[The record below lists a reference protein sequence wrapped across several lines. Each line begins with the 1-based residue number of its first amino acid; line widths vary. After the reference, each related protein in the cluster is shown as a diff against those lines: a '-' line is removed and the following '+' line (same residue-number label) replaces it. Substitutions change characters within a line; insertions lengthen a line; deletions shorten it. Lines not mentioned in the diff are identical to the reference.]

1 MNGMDLILGLGYV
14 DEAHIQD
21 AEVKTF
27 KKTYTVTLKR
37 YGTMAACFAVLIAA
51 ATVFYTHHLN
61 GPTPSGPIVDNPNVS
76 QPPEV
81 VPEEII
87 VDMEQ
92 VFFNDAIG
100 PQEDVWYDP
109 EIYTV
114 TTLSGQAFED
124 YYQKELTP
132 PWLPDGLLPSKWNDV
147 AELITAQDGTPVSD
161 IAHLGFYSGYYKDG
175 SPQLYEETGATKGLD
190 LAVSRVGALPQW
202 DYVLPEQERQATEI
216 DGIEVMLGVSTR
228 LCEPSGTVEVIS
240 AEWEADGL
248 HFLLTSQQLDRESVV
263 KTIASIIADTPD
275 ISIIN

>member
-1 MNGMDLILGLGYV
+1 MNGKDLLLGLGYV
-14 DEAHIQD
+14 DEAHIQN
-21 AEVKTF
+21 AEVKTL
-27 KKTYTVTLKR
+27 KKSYAVTLKR

-61 GPTPSGPIVDNPNVS
+61 GPTPPGPIIDNPNVS

-92 VFFNDAIG
+92 VYFNDAIG
-100 PQEDVWYDP
+100 PQEDLWYDP

-114 TTLSGQAFED
+114 TTLSGQSFED
-124 YYQKELTP
+124 YYQRDLTP
-132 PWLPDGLLPSKWNDV
+132 PWLPAGLLPSKWNGV
-147 AELITAQDGTPVSD
+147 AELVTAQDGTTVSD
-161 IAHLGFYSGYYKDG
+161 IAHLGFYSDYYKDG
-175 SPQLYEETGATKGLD
+175 SPQLYEETGATKGLE
-190 LAVSRVGALPQW
+190 LSVSRVGTLTQW

-216 DGIEVMLGVSTR
+216 EGIEVMLGVSTR
-228 LCEPSGTVEVIS
+228 LCEPSGTVEVIN
-240 AEWEADGL
+240 AEWEVDGL

-263 KTIASIIADTPD
+263 KTIASIIAETPD